1 MVIESEGYPY
11 LNETQRSLSAAA
23 LRLRDELNERWPG
36 VTSFRVIEIEEGSHT
51 ICDEMTSP
59 FEGMLATLQSD
70 SILQLLFQKIRE
82 ALRRM
87 VSGFTL
93 RFSNQDTFILNC
105 A

>member
-1 MVIESEGYPY
+1 
-11 LNETQRSLSAAA
+11 
-23 LRLRDELNERWPG
+23 
-36 VTSFRVIEIEEGSHT
+36 
-51 ICDEMTSP
+51 
-59 FEGMLATLQSD
+59 MLATLQSD